1 MFLSWRMG
9 IKFFLNIL
17 ECLKLNASYLL
28 TRKFI
33 GILIKI
39 VHKRTR
45 KFLKPQRGSPI
56 LIKNK
61 NNEAKSLIFG

>member
-1 MFLSWRMG
+1 MG

-56 LIKNK
+56 LIKIKTTRQN
-61 NNEAKSLIFG
+61 L